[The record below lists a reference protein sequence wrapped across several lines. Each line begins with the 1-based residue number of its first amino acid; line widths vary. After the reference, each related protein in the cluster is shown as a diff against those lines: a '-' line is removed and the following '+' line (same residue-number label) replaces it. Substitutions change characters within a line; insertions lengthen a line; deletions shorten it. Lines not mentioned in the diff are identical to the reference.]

1 MRILAWS
8 VALVVVGAG
17 LGWLVGRGTHPQAPI
32 EASAGPLPGVE
43 PEPPASQQT
52 PLFAESTPTSAT
64 TAPAN
69 APQPAPVQAA
79 DAQAPAAEA
88 AQGAAPSEVLVLPHG
103 PGRFASLQL
112 DVAGLSQL
120 AVYQGSMLR
129 DGLAQPAAI
138 LRAPKIATLRGTEVR
153 VELLHLGFDREARPI
168 AAHVR
173 LADGQEGIALLR
185 VAPKGQPEV
194 LVPLRPL
201 PGEPDGGEGVE

>member
-8 VALVVVGAG
+8 VALTILGVG
-17 LGWLVGRGTHPQAPI
+17 LGWLVGRGTHPQAPL

-52 PLFAESTPTSAT
+52 ALFADSTPTSAT
-64 TAPAN
+64 AAPAA
-69 APQPAPVQAA
+69 APPPAPAPAA
-79 DAQAPAAEA
+79 DALAPAAEA
-88 AQGAAPSEVLVLPHG
+88 APPSEVLVLPHG

-112 DVAGLSQL
+112 EAAGLSQL
-120 AVYQGSMLR
+120 TVYQGSMLR

-138 LRAPKIATLRGTEVR
+138 LRAPKIATLRGAEVR

-201 PGEPDGGEGVE
+201 PGDAGGDEGVE